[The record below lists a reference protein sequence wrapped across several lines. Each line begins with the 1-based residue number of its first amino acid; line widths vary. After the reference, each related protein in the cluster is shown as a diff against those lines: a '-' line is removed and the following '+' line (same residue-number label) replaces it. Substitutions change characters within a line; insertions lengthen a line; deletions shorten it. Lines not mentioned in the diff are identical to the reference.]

1 MAAATVHGRGA
12 RGYVVAASFP
22 DLGHR
27 LRTRRARPPH
37 RGIKVRDVSGF
48 GLTRQSSP
56 LGCSRRRHSPMA
68 RS

>member
-1 MAAATVHGRGA
+1 MAAAAVHGRGA

-37 RGIKVRDVSGF
+37 RGVKFRGVSGF

-56 LGCSRRRHSPMA
+56 LGCSRRRPSPMA